1 MAIEHHFFMD
11 TAADTTAVKD
21 VIMQLGRFEDLED
34 WKHIKQA
41 RNEATLLTITEL
53 ADPQWPEGPKA
64 RVLSFDVRPTR
75 YISFRCR
82 NTAISDRFHVDAV
95 TSVVALLKAF
105 PGDALLT
112 AYSDEEA
119 LLRKDGRVVLAQE
132 YANDGE
138 LWDASRQPYV
148 ALIDLPYAFEPLQ
161 LRRNQSTGA
170 ASRVSS

>member
-1 MAIEHHFFMD
+1 MAIEHHFYMD
-11 TAADTTAVKD
+11 TAADIAAVKD
-21 VIMQLGRFEDLED
+21 VIMHLGRFEDLEN
-34 WKHIKQA
+34 WEHIKQA

-53 ADPQWPEGPKA
+53 PDPQWPGGPRA

-95 TSVVALLKAF
+95 ASVVALLKAF

-132 YANDGE
+132 YAHDGE
-138 LWDASRQPYV
+138 LWDVSRQPYV
-148 ALIDLPYAFEPLQ
+148 ALIDLPYAFERLQ
-161 LRRNQSTGA
+161 LRRNHSAGA
-170 ASRVSS
+170 ASRGSS

>member
-11 TAADTTAVKD
+11 TAADTAAVKD
-21 VIMQLGRFEDLED
+21 VIMHLGRFEDLED
-34 WKHIKQA
+34 WQHIKQA

-53 ADPQWPEGPKA
+53 PDPQWPGGPRA
-64 RVLSFDVRPTR
+64 RVLSFDVKPTR

-138 LWDASRQPYV
+138 LWDASRQPYL

-161 LRRNQSTGA
+161 LWRNHGAGA
-170 ASRVSS
+170 ASHVSS

>member
-1 MAIEHHFFMD
+1 MAIEHHFYID
-11 TAADTTAVKD
+11 TAADTAALKD
-21 VIMQLGRFEDLED
+21 VVMHLGRFEDLED
-34 WKHIKQA
+34 WQHIKQA

-53 ADPQWPEGPKA
+53 PDPQWPGGPRA

-112 AYSDEEA
+112 AYSDAEA
-119 LLRKDGRVVLAQE
+119 LLRREGRVVLAQE

-138 LWDASRQPYV
+138 LWDASRQPYL
-148 ALIDLPYAFEPLQ
+148 ALIDLPYTFEPLQ
-161 LRRNQSTGA
+161 LRRNQSAGG